1 VRSKDLPKLS
11 APIGSRMAASRRPAV
26 LLLLLVA
33 AAACSAHHVIT
44 FSPSRGVSPASV
56 AWDPT
61 AQHFVVAGGG
71 DAVLSVS
78 DAGVTECI
86 VSSSASAVAVDD
98 RRRRLLVASAGSVSA
113 YDLRSLRPHRLVFS
127 TPLSDSAPPG
137 GIAVDPHTGSA
148 FLTMGAR
155 IYKLSTEGILATLPI
170 SPAYAFEPLG
180 SLTAHVSRGFLVVSQ
195 PSTGRLLRVDME
207 DGVARTVSGAFTL
220 PTPADVAVR
229 TDGAVAAG
237 GAETL
242 HLLVSNDGWVSCG
255 VRDEADPGGAVAAVA
270 VRERRR
276 VYALMEAGMANGAR
290 EWRIEEVLWKKES
303 EGEMI
308 VVFVFVG
315 AALAIFMFWRFQ
327 MRQLAGNM
335 NKKIR

>member
-1 VRSKDLPKLS
+1 
-11 APIGSRMAASRRPAV
+11 MAASHGPA
-26 LLLLLVA
+26 LLLLLVLAAVA
-33 AAACSAHHVIT
+33 AAPCRARHVIT
-44 FSPSRGVSPASV
+44 FSPTRGVSPASL

-78 DAGVTECI
+78 DAGVTESI
-86 VSSSASAVAVDD
+86 VSSSSSAVAVDD

-113 YDLRSLRPHRLVFS
+113 YDLRSPRPHRLVFS
-127 TPLSDSAPPG
+127 TPLPDPASPS

-148 FLTMGAR
+148 FLTVGAR
-155 IYKLSTEGILATLPI
+155 IYKLSSGGDLSALPA
-170 SPAYAFEPLG
+170 SPACGSEPLG
-180 SLTAHVSRGFLVVSQ
+180 SLTAHVNRGFLIVGQ

-207 DGVARTVSGAFTL
+207 DGASRTVSGAFTL
-220 PTPADVAVR
+220 PAPAAVAVR
-229 TDGAVAAG
+229 TDGAVAVG

-242 HLLVSNDGWVSCG
+242 RLVVSNDGWVSCG
-255 VRDEADPGGAVAAVA
+255 VRDEAASDGAVVAVA
-270 VRERRR
+270 VRERKR
-276 VYALMEAGMANGAR
+276 VFALMEAGTMDGKK
-290 EWRIEEVLWKKES
+290 EWRIEEVSWKQES

-308 VVFVFVG
+308 VAFVFVG

-327 MRQLAGNM
+327 MRQLASNM

>member
-1 VRSKDLPKLS
+1 
-11 APIGSRMAASRRPAV
+11 MAASHRPTLLFLILVLAAV
-26 LLLLLVA
+26 A
-33 AAACSAHHVIT
+33 PGPSSARHIIT
-44 FSPSRGVSPASV
+44 FSPSRGVSPASL

-78 DAGVTECI
+78 DAGVTESI

-98 RRRRLLVASAGSVSA
+98 RRRRLLVGSAGSVSA
-113 YDLRSLRPHRLVFS
+113 YDLRSPRPHRLVFS
-127 TPLSDSAPPG
+127 TPLPDSTPPG

-148 FLTMGAR
+148 FLTVGPR
-155 IYKLSTEGILATLPI
+155 IYKLSTEGDLAPLPA
-170 SPAYAFEPLG
+170 SPAYGSEPLS
-180 SLTAHVSRGFLVVSQ
+180 SLTAHVSRGFLIVGQ
-195 PSTGRLLRVDME
+195 PGTGRLLRVDME
-207 DGVARTVSGAFTL
+207 DGAARTVSGASAH
-220 PTPADVAVR
+220 PAPVALAVR
-229 TDGAVAAG
+229 TDGAVAVG
-237 GAETL
+237 GAATL
-242 HLLVSNDGWVSCG
+242 RLVVSNDGWASSG
-255 VRDEADPGGAVAAVA
+255 VQDEAAPDGTVAAVA

-276 VYALMEAGMANGAR
+276 VYALMEASAVDGGR
-290 EWRIEEVLWKKES
+290 EWRIEEVSWKQES